1 MAPKRRE
8 KNLTDAER
16 KEVIWCLSENKK
28 SENKNG
34 LAKGAIIEVA
44 KKFKC
49 SPLTVRR
56 IWQRGQASTGCVDSR
71 LKGRNGRK
79 AKDRSENLKAM
90 RQVPARQRSTI
101 RSLANAISVPKSS
114 LHVMLKK
121 KQIKRVSSTVK
132 PLLSEENLKQR
143 LQYGLDILR
152 CSTRT
157 VIDPYNRIHVDEKWF
172 YITKIKNN
180 YYLLPDEEPPER
192 PVKSKRFITKVMF
205 LAAVAMPRFD
215 DNQNCTFSGLLGIW
229 PFVKTEPAKRNS
241 KNRPKGT
248 LVTKCLEV
256 TKTEYADAIKNKL
269 IPAIYQRWPLGEKN
283 VEIQQDNATPHG
295 INIEAICQSACK
307 DGWTFKLKNQPPNS
321 PDFNVLDLGFF
332 NSIQSLQQKKCMN
345 NVDELVKAVKDAFW
359 ELSPETLESTWI
371 TWQTVIEASMLV
383 SGSNKYKI
391 PHLKK
396 DSLRKADKLVREIVF
411 SEESIDIAMDALD
424 AIVPI

>member
-121 KQIKRVSSTVK
+121 RQIKRVSSAVK
-132 PLLSEENLKQR
+132 PLLR
-143 LQYGLDILR
+143 
-152 CSTRT
+152 
-157 VIDPYNRIHVDEKWF
+157 
-172 YITKIKNN
+172 
-180 YYLLPDEEPPER
+180 
-192 PVKSKRFITKVMF
+192 
-205 LAAVAMPRFD
+205 
-215 DNQNCTFSGLLGIW
+215 
-229 PFVKTEPAKRNS
+229 
-241 KNRPKGT
+241 
-248 LVTKCLEV
+248 
-256 TKTEYADAIKNKL
+256 
-269 IPAIYQRWPLGEKN
+269 
-283 VEIQQDNATPHG
+283 
-295 INIEAICQSACK
+295 
-307 DGWTFKLKNQPPNS
+307 
-321 PDFNVLDLGFF
+321 
-332 NSIQSLQQKKCMN
+332 
-345 NVDELVKAVKDAFW
+345 
-359 ELSPETLESTWI
+359 
-371 TWQTVIEASMLV
+371 
-383 SGSNKYKI
+383 
-391 PHLKK
+391 
-396 DSLRKADKLVREIVF
+396 
-411 SEESIDIAMDALD
+411 
-424 AIVPI
+424 